1 MTEIVSFTLLDL
13 VIMTFELLLC
23 VIVYAVIR
31 SYFENR
37 KWKKHIYLILE
48 EYRAKYGEDE
58 SCELLLYREVN
69 DLKGDVE

>member
-13 VIMTFELLLC
+13 AILTFELLFC
-23 VIVYAVIR
+23 IIVYAVIR

-48 EYRAKYGEDE
+48 EYRAKYGVDE
-58 SCELLLYREVN
+58 SCELLLYCEVN
-69 DLKGDVE
+69 NLRGDSE

>member
-1 MTEIVSFTLLDL
+1 MTEIISFTLLDL
-13 VIMTFELLLC
+13 VIMTFC

-48 EYRAKYGEDE
+48 EYRAKYGIDE
-58 SCELLLYREVN
+58 GCELLLYHEVN

>member
-31 SYFENR
+31 SYFENK
-37 KWKKHIYLILE
+37 KWEKHIYLILE

-58 SCELLLYREVN
+58 SCELLLYREADN
-69 DLKGDVE
+69 LKGGVE